1 VTLLHLRDMAQS
13 LDTPYSIVSE
23 INDDANREIA
33 EVTRADD
40 FVVSDKLIS
49 LLLTQLTENRHLA
62 EVFEDLFNPT
72 GAEIYLKPASEYV
85 LPAATATFATITE
98 AARGR
103 AEIAIGY
110 RIHDQFYR
118 PPAYGVVL
126 NPPKN
131 DPLSL
136 TAKDRVVV
144 LADN

>member
-1 VTLLHLRDMAQS
+1 
-13 LDTPYSIVSE
+13 SE

-62 EVFEDLFNPT
+62 AVFEELFSPI
-72 GAEIYLKPASEYV
+72 GAEIYLKPASDYLRPGV
-85 LPAATATFATITE
+85 PATFATIAE
-98 AARGR
+98 AARR
-103 AEIAIGY
+103 RDEVAIGY

-126 NPPKN
+126 NPAKN
-131 DPLSL
+131 KSL
-136 TAKDRVVV
+136 TLTARDRVVV
-144 LADN
+144 LAED